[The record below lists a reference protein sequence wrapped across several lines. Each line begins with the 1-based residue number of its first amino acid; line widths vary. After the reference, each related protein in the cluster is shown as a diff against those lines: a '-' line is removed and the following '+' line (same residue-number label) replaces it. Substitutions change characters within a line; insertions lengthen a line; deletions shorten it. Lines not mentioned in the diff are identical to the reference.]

1 MNEMSRKRKSEEVG
15 IRLLTLSGCRYCEWL
30 MNDLNN
36 NNIPYV
42 NIDAE
47 EWSNISDKIEEEYKT
62 SSYPIVLI
70 EKQDKLIVIVSETD
84 LETSETLRTFDT
96 IPNLVGIIKSYI
108 K

>member
-96 IPNLVGIIKSYI
+96 IPHLVGIIKSYI